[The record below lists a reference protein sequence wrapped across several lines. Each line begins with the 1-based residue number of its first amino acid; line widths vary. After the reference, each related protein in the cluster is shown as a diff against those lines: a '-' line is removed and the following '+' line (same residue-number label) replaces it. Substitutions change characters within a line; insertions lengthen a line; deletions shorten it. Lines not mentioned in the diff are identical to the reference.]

1 MWQVWGI
8 GEVHTGFW
16 GRNMGKR
23 DHLEGLGVDVM
34 KILKLIFKKYN
45 AMGWTGLIMLKIGRD
60 IELFCVR

>member
-23 DHLEGLGVDVM
+23 DHLEGLGLDVM
-34 KILKLIFKKYN
+34 KILKLIFKKYE
-45 AMGWTGLIMLKIGRD
+45 ARHRLD
-60 IELFCVR
+60 